1 MLWPVP
7 GAKQRNVSMPQ
18 NARFQPLLQAVGCK
32 PLLGGSPNFLGLEQ
46 PFLFRLRVPFRQL
59 DDALGVEPL

>member
-1 MLWPVP
+1 MIGLFVFILP
-7 GAKQRNVSMPQ
+7 S

-32 PLLGGSPNFLGLEQ
+32 PLLGGSPNLLGLEQ